1 MKSQEF
7 LATVLPSSGKYCAC
21 ELSTDKK
28 EHVFVDDID
37 SLYKVAV
44 DFSQRGLD
52 AYFALASFGE
62 SSRLSKNA
70 VKMRALFLDIDCGVG
85 KDYDSKQAAA
95 AALGTFL
102 SETSL
107 IDLGEPYVNDSGGGL
122 HVYWPLNEDADIS
135 VWKPVAENL
144 KRLCKQ
150 KGFNIDFGVTGD
162 ASRVLRVPDT
172 NNYKKEKP
180 RLVRIKVQGKT
191 FDIERINT
199 ILKDLL
205 TVTYEETSALTLN
218 IPVSRP
224 KETGAT
230 SVKLLENSSTF
241 FKNIDAKKDGCLQ
254 LEHYKKHAADDGME
268 PLFFNIVS
276 WAKKCDDGF
285 EWANKLGAMH
295 PYDADRIQTKWNS
308 TKGPSPCLKLDE
320 VNPGVCT
327 GCPHFGKITNPL
339 VWGRELKTDN
349 TEKEI
354 VMERMA
360 TEEVEEITAP
370 TVTKPV
376 PPRGYSYGQNG
387 GIYVDKTE
395 EDSQGNKTRKQIMLL
410 PYDMFVVDIL
420 NRNGDH
426 IVHMVA
432 CRPEGAIDILLP
444 QRAVV
449 SKDETVKA
457 LASQNIIA
465 SFGSGNDKNLSDY
478 VRACVEQA
486 SANKK
491 AIKVPNNCG
500 WQEDKTFVYN
510 SHIYTP
516 TGKKIFVP
524 TPGLENINQH
534 TQPSGTLDGWKD
546 VINLFIKREIW
557 NILTMGLVGP
567 ASLLMEFS
575 GFNGMTYHLGSSDSG
590 TGKSLALS
598 IAESFFGQPGMY
610 RVGQA
615 TSAVALQ
622 QRQGI
627 LGSLPLV
634 TDEIT
639 AKNRGDFEWLPTFLL
654 DQSQGK
660 GKERMESNAN
670 KERLNVL
677 NWKSTALLTSNTH
690 VFDFLGGM
698 RKHASQAEML
708 RVLEECPTI
717 KLEWNDAESMTLDQ
731 LKTNYGVVGDI
742 LITWMVQN
750 QEIVKDVFKKT
761 HEMLKKE
768 FSTTND
774 ERYWS
779 AGNAAVVSV
788 TILLGSKYSN
798 VIDIPVKPVI
808 EILRGMVD
816 RARLVVF
823 GARKSAEDVLNAY
836 TRENYGKFIVVKNF
850 NGVLQATLGEGGIV
864 DQSIT
869 RSQVAGRVDR
879 GLNPGWIDYY
889 IEEQLLRSHCV
900 SMSFGYSTFKKQMEA
915 LKGFKVSYIEK
926 KNMLS
931 KTKGP
936 SMRVNVMQISR
947 RIDEEDEQE
956 D

>member
-1 MKSQEF
+1 MKSQDF
-7 LATVLPSSGKYCAC
+7 LATVLPTSGKYCAC
-21 ELSTDKK
+21 ELSTAKK
-28 EHVFVDDID
+28 EHVFVETIED
-37 SLYKVAV
+37 LYSTAIE
-44 DFSQRGLD
+44 FSNKGLNAFYALSTFD
-52 AYFALASFGE
+52 ANK
-62 SSRLSKNA
+62 RLTENA
-70 VKMRALFLDIDCGVG
+70 VKIKSLFLDIDCGEG
-85 KDYDSKQAAA
+85 KDYDSKQAAG
-95 AALGTFL
+95 AALDSFL

-107 IDLGEPYVNDSGGGL
+107 ADLGTPYILSSGGGL
-122 HVYWPLNEDADIS
+122 HVYWPLTHEVDIA

-172 NNYKKEKP
+172 NNYKQAKP
-180 RLVRIKVQGKT
+180 RPVKILVEGKD
-191 FDIERINT
+191 FELERINA
-199 ILKDLL
+199 IIKDQL
-205 TVTYEETSALTLN
+205 TVSYEETSLN
-218 IPVSRP
+218 IPGKRP

-241 FKNIDAKKDGCLQ
+241 FKKIEETKQCAQ
-254 LEHYKKHAADDGME
+254 LEYYKAHASEDGME

-276 WAKKCDDGF
+276 WARRCDDGY
-285 EWANKLGAMH
+285 EWANKLGSMH
-295 PYDADRIQTKWNS
+295 PYDEDRVNAKWNS

-320 VNPGVCT
+320 VNPGICT
-327 GCPHFGKITNPL
+327 SCPHLGKITNPL
-339 VWGRELKTDN
+339 VWGKELKTDN
-349 TEKEI
+349 TEKE
-354 VMERMA
+354 VVVDRG
-360 TEEVEEITAP
+360 EESVHLNTQLTAQAP

-376 PPRGYSYGQNG
+376 PPRNYSYGQNG
-387 GIYVDKTE
+387 GIYVDQTI
-395 EDSQGNKTRKQIMLL
+395 EDAQGNKTRKQIMLL
-410 PYDMFVVDIL
+410 PYDVFVVDIL

-432 CRPEGAIDILLP
+432 CRPEGSVDVLLP

-457 LASQNIIA
+457 LANQNIIA
-465 SFGSGNDKNLSDY
+465 AFGSGNDKNLFEY

-491 AIKVPNNCG
+491 ATKIPNNCG

-516 TGKKIFVP
+516 TGKKVFVP

-534 TQPSGTLDGWKD
+534 TAPSGTVDEWRD
-546 VINLFIKREIW
+546 VVNLFIKREIW

-575 GFNGMTYHLGSSDSG
+575 GFNGMTYHLGSSESG

-627 LGSLPLV
+627 LGSLPLI

-639 AKNRGDFEWLPTFLL
+639 AKNRGDFEWLPIFLL

-660 GKERMESNAN
+660 GKERMEANAN

-708 RVLEECPTI
+708 RVLEECPTV
-717 KLEWNDAESMTLDQ
+717 KLEWNEVESTILDK
-731 LKTNYGVVGDI
+731 LKTNYGVAGDM
-742 LITWMVQN
+742 LIRWMVQN
-750 QEIVKDVFKKT
+750 QEIVREVYKKT
-761 HEMLKKE
+761 HEALKKE
-768 FSTTND
+768 FASTND

-779 AGNAAVVSV
+779 AGNAAVVAV

-798 VIDIPVKPVI
+798 IIDIPVGPVI
-808 EILRGMVD
+808 EVLRGMVNN
-816 RARLVVF
+816 ARLVVF
-823 GARKSAEDVLNAY
+823 GSKKSAEDVLNAY
-836 TRENYGKFIVVKNF
+836 TRENYGKFVVVKDY
-850 NGVLQATLGEGGIV
+850 NGKLEAMLGDGGVV
-864 DQSIT
+864 DQTIT
-869 RSQVAGRVDR
+869 RSQIAGRVDH
-879 GLNPGWIDYY
+879 NVTPGYIDYY
-889 IEEQLLRSHCV
+889 IEIQQLKSHCV
-900 SMSFGYSTFKKQMEA
+900 TMSFGFSEFKKQLENMKE
-915 LKGFKVSYIEK
+915 FKIVYLK
-926 KNMLS
+926 KNMLA

-947 RIDEEDEQE
+947 RIDEEDGQE

>member
-1 MKSQEF
+1 MKSQDF
-7 LATVLPSSGKYCAC
+7 LATVLPTSGKYCAC
-21 ELSTDKK
+21 ELSTAKK
-28 EHVFVDDID
+28 EHVFVETIED
-37 SLYKVAV
+37 LYSTAIE
-44 DFSQRGLD
+44 FSNKGLNAFYALSTFD
-52 AYFALASFGE
+52 ANK
-62 SSRLSKNA
+62 RLTENA
-70 VKMRALFLDIDCGVG
+70 VKIKSLFLDIDCGDG
-85 KDYDSKQAAA
+85 KDYDSKQVAA
-95 AALGTFL
+95 AALDSFL

-107 IDLGEPYVNDSGGGL
+107 ADLGTPYILSSGGGL
-122 HVYWPLNEDADIS
+122 HVYWPLIEEVDIA

-150 KGFNIDFGVTGD
+150 LNFNIDFGVTGD

-172 NNYKKEKP
+172 KNYKQAKP
-180 RLVRIKVQGKT
+180 RPVKILVEGKT
-191 FDIERINT
+191 FELEKINA
-199 ILKDLL
+199 ILKDQL
-205 TVTYEETSALTLN
+205 TITYEETSLN
-218 IPVSRP
+218 IPGKRP

-241 FKNIDAKKDGCLQ
+241 FKKIEETKQCAQ
-254 LEHYKKHAADDGME
+254 LEHYKAHASEDGME

-276 WAKKCDDGF
+276 WARRCDDGY
-285 EWANKLGAMH
+285 EWAKKLGDMH
-295 PYDADRIQTKWNS
+295 PYDEDRINAKWHS

-320 VNPGVCT
+320 VNPGICT

-339 VWGRELKTDN
+339 VWGKELKTDN

-354 VMERMA
+354 VVERGLPVD
-360 TEEVEEITAP
+360 EEVVEVDAP
-370 TVTKPV
+370 VVTKPV
-376 PPRGYSYGQNG
+376 PPRNYSYGQNG
-387 GIYVDKTE
+387 GIYVDQTI
-395 EDSQGNKTRKQIMLL
+395 EDAQGNKTRKQIMLL
-410 PYDMFVVDIL
+410 PYDVFVVDIL

-432 CRPEGAIDILLP
+432 CRPEGNVDVLLP

-465 SFGSGNDKNLSDY
+465 SFGSGNDKNLFEY

-491 AIKVPNNCG
+491 AIKIPNNCG

-534 TQPSGTLDGWKD
+534 TAPSGNINDWRD

-575 GFNGMTYHLGSSDSG
+575 GFNGMTYHLGSSESG

-639 AKNRGDFEWLPTFLL
+639 AKNRGDFEWLPIFLL

-708 RVLEECPTI
+708 RVLEECPTV
-717 KLEWNDAESMTLDQ
+717 KLEWNEVESAILDK
-731 LKTNYGVVGDI
+731 LKTNYGVAGDM
-742 LITWMVQN
+742 LIRWMVQN
-750 QEIVKDVFKKT
+750 QEIVREVYKKT
-761 HEMLKKE
+761 HESLKKE
-768 FSTTND
+768 FESTND

-779 AGNAAVVSV
+779 AGNAAVVAV

-798 VIDIPVKPVI
+798 VIDIPVGPVI
-808 EILRGMVD
+808 KVLRGMVD
-816 RARLVVF
+816 RARIVVF
-823 GARKSAEDVLNAY
+823 GSRKSAEDVLNAY
-836 TRENYGKFIVVKNF
+836 TRENYGKFIVVKDY
-850 NGVLQATLGEGGIV
+850 NGKLEAMLGDGGVV

-869 RSQVAGRVDR
+869 RSQIAGRVDHNVTQ
-879 GLNPGWIDYY
+879 GYIDYY
-889 IEEQLLRSHCV
+889 IEEQQLRSHCV
-900 SMSFGYSTFKKQMEA
+900 TMSFGYSEFKKQMES
-915 LKGFKVSYIEK
+915 LKHFSVKYLK
-926 KNMLS
+926 KNMLA

-947 RIDEEDEQE
+947 RIDEEDGQE
-956 D
+956 S